1 MNSITQDMK
10 YRQSL
15 LTYVQKYGVSRASR
29 KYNKSRSYIYFWRA
43 ATTVPCNPWP
53 ANPDVLIATPT
64 NIPQRSSNSSLI
76 CTDEIPSWELWS
88 YGRGCEN
95 EGIHEPWRASGG

>member
-15 LTYVQKYGVSRASR
+15 LIYAQKYGVSRASR

-43 ATTVPCNPWP
+43 RYNG
-53 ANPDVLIATPT
+53 
-64 NIPQRSSNSSLI
+64 SLQSLS
-76 CTDEIPSWELWS
+76 CQPRRPHSHPRRHTQEKLKLWARMRK
-88 YGRGCEN
+88 RGYTRTLESL
-95 EGIHEPWRASGG
+95 WRVIRRQGWITEAVKKAL